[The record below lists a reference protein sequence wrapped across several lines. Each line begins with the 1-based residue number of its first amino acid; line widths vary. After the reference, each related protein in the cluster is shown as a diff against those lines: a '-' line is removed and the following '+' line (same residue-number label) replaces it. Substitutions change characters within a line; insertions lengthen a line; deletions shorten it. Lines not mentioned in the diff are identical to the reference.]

1 MNVFDV
7 NNIVN
12 ESPLL
17 FYLSCLQCR
26 ERKSDFF
33 FETMNRSS
41 QWALMIATKVCILLL
56 YHTLL
61 KSKSNLSSMDH
72 IGQAKLLN
80 APKNSLFQYSRL
92 NVDYQASPTLL
103 RIIDQ
108 CLNNKNGFQH
118 RFPSSRSRN
127 RKPFQPTEKPVAEI
141 LVKCTGR
148 YAYLIR

>member
-1 MNVFDV
+1 MPRKKIRFLLRNYEPKLSMSIDDR
-7 NNIVN
+7 N
-12 ESPLL
+12 ESLYSTFIPHTSQVEIEPL
-17 FYLSCLQCR
+17 FNGPY
-26 ERKSDFF
+26 
-33 FETMNRSS
+33 RS
-41 QWALMIATKVCILLL
+41 
-56 YHTLL
+56 
-61 KSKSNLSSMDH
+61 
-72 IGQAKLLN
+72 GQASKCS
-80 APKNSLFQYSRL
+80 KNSLFQYSRL